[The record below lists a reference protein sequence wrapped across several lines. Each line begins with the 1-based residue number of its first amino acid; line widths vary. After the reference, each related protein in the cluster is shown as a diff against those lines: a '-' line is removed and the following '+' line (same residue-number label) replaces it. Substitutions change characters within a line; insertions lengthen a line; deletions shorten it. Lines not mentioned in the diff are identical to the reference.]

1 MEAFE
6 NLMLFFMTPACYDEL
21 FFKFNVTNVECV
33 KMVISKGLGYGILA
47 GALLLR
53 VPQIVKILAAKS
65 GDGISVASEVLSLV
79 LYDNYF
85 LWRDLLLRL

>member
-1 MEAFE
+1 
-6 NLMLFFMTPACYDEL
+6 
-21 FFKFNVTNVECV
+21 
-33 KMVISKGLGYGILA
+33 MVISKGLGYGILA

-79 LYDNYF
+79 LYAKF
-85 LWRDLLLRL
+85 FFMERLASPPIIIGIQLHIIRCLK